1 MRNAPSVTFPV
12 GRCAFWALLL
22 GCMGVLLAVA
32 LALGWAGL
40 SRWQAGCLGFS
51 VLAWWLAAA
60 WTVGHHPR
68 GWLRFSGASPSPV
81 PGDTAWTWLV
91 GPGGDARPLTA
102 PRIVLDLQQRV
113 LLQVRGAGDVPRWL
127 WLEAASS
134 PGDWLALRRALLV
147 NAAR

>member
-1 MRNAPSVTFPV
+1 MRNAPSVIFPV

-22 GCMGVLLAVA
+22 GSLGVLLAGA
-32 LALGWAGL
+32 LALGWEGL
-40 SRWQAGCLGFS
+40 SRWQAGCLGLA

-60 WTVGHHPR
+60 WTVGRHPR
-68 GWLRFSGASPSPV
+68 GWLRFSAASPSPV
-81 PGDTAWTWLV
+81 PGDAAWAWLV
-91 GPGGDARPLTA
+91 EPGGDARSLST

-113 LLQVRGAGDVPRWL
+113 LLQVGGTADGPRWV
-127 WLEAASS
+127 WVEAAAS